1 MALVINDRV
10 KETSTSTGTGTFD
23 LDGAVTGFDTFVT
36 GIADGNTTYYA
47 IFHQGTTEWEV
58 GLGTVTDATP
68 DTLARTT
75 VLTNSDGN
83 TSQVTFSAGTKD
95 VFCTLPASKAVYLD
109 ASGNPV
115 GAIASLV
122 ADTSPQLG
130 GDLDLNSQNLDFPTV
145 ANISDCLDED
155 DMSSDSATKLATQQ
169 SIKAYADAQGETFPT
184 FTSTTPSTVTNDLTS
199 LVIAG
204 TNLGSSGIPAVE
216 FQASTGV
223 ITAASSVVR
232 DSTTQLTVGCTLPD
246 DGTYFIRIELNNGLA
261 VRSTTAVLTVSDAPV
276 WTTGAGSLGTIA
288 GNFSGTVATVAATGD
303 TVAYTETTDV
313 LENASLANC
322 SLNSSTGVISTTDFG
337 GSDTEATTF
346 TFTLRAKDAQDQTAD
361 RIFTL
366 SSSYGA
372 TGGGQFN

>member
-1 MALVINDRV
+1 
-10 KETSTSTGTGTFD
+10 
-23 LDGAVTGFDTFVT
+23 
-36 GIADGNTTYYA
+36 
-47 IFHQGTTEWEV
+47 
-58 GLGTVTDATP
+58 
-68 DTLARTT
+68 
-75 VLTNSDGN
+75 
-83 TSQVTFSAGTKD
+83 
-95 VFCTLPASKAVYLD
+95 
-109 ASGNPV
+109 
-115 GAIASLV
+115 
-122 ADTSPQLG
+122 
-130 GDLDLNSQNLDFPTV
+130 
-145 ANISDCLDED
+145 
-155 DMSSDSATKLATQQ
+155 MSSDSATKLATQQ

-184 FTSTTPSTVTNDLTS
+184 FTSTTPDTVPNDLTS
-199 LVIAG
+199 LVIVG
-204 TNLGSSGIPAVE
+204 TNFGSSGIPAVE

-232 DSTTQLTVGCTLPD
+232 DSSTQLTVGCTLPD

-261 VRSTTAVLTVSDAPV
+261 VRSTTAVLTVSDVPV

-322 SLNSSTGVISTTDFG
+322 SLNSSTGVITTSDFG

-346 TFTLRAKDAQDQTAD
+346 TFTLRATDAQAQTAD

-366 SSSYGA
+366 TSSYGA